1 MNNSVQKPLSRIW
14 DCGATL
20 FYPLAFSLVIVSLG
34 LISAC
39 NLVPA
44 AEPPGPIAVKNV
56 RIVKKIPHS
65 QLAFTQ
71 GLEFYGEYLYEGTG
85 RYGQSAMRRI
95 DPETGTLL
103 SEKKLANIYFGEGIT
118 FFEGQL
124 YQLTWKAGVCFV
136 YDPETLEI
144 ISSFDYRGEG
154 WGLNKLNGLLLM
166 SNGSD
171 LLYWRNPVTFA
182 IERTVAVREGNKPL
196 KALNELEV
204 ANGRIYSNV
213 LGRDQIAEIDSQSG
227 QVISWVDAS
236 SLRLDMAQ
244 LLGKNSDTKAFGV
257 LNGIAYNENSGHFFV
272 TGKNWPFMYEVEFLS
287 K

>member
-1 MNNSVQKPLSRIW
+1 MNNSFQKPSSRVW
-14 DCGATL
+14 DCGATY
-20 FYPLAFSLVIVSLG
+20 FCPLAFLLVIVSLV

-39 NLVPA
+39 ALVPA
-44 AEPPGPIAVKNV
+44 TEPPAPIAVKSV

-65 QLAFTQ
+65 QVAFTQ

-85 RYGQSAMRRI
+85 RYGQSSIRKI
-95 DPETGTLL
+95 DPETGALL
-103 SEKKLANIYFGEGIT
+103 SEKKLANIHFGEGIT
-118 FFEGQL
+118 FFDGQL

-136 YDPETLEI
+136 YDPETLEVV
-144 ISSFDYRGEG
+144 SSFDYLGEG

-171 LLYWRNPVTFA
+171 LLYWRNPNTFA
-182 IERTVAVREGNKPL
+182 IEGTIAVREANKTL
-196 KALNELEV
+196 KELNELEV
-204 ANGRIYSNV
+204 ANGRIYANI
-213 LGRDQIAEIDSQSG
+213 LGQDQIAEIDPESG

-236 SLRLDMAQ
+236 NLRLDMAQ
-244 LLGKNSDTKAFGV
+244 LLEKRSDAKAFGV
-257 LNGIAYNENSGHFFV
+257 LNGIAYNESSGHFFV